1 MQFAHETE
9 RRLIQKIYGRI
20 APTVM
25 VTMTIHSLSLQQ
37 ETHKAAHRQTC
48 SIRSS
53 RMTSKPS
60 VTCLGK
66 TSALVKPLRKLPS
79 IRPLTFNLSLGGI
92 WRIEHPKSCTDGKGA
107 RIETH

>member
-1 MQFAHETE
+1 MQFAHQTE

-20 APTVM
+20 APRVM

-53 RMTSKPS
+53 QMTGKPEQTKFTTTRS
-60 VTCLGK
+60 RSPLGRHVVLL
-66 TSALVKPLRKLPS
+66 TVAHARSPLRAFLA
-79 IRPLTFNLSLGGI
+79 
-92 WRIEHPKSCTDGKGA
+92 SCRGSDD
-107 RIETH
+107 H